1 MSGGVSLGGWWGVW
15 WLAAASGGGGSGP
28 GAWVGV
34 SRLRGT
40 WVVGCGRPVC
50 WVVGGGRGA
59 GCEPGAGASGDD
71 GCWSAWW
78 QSPCGAREEQW
89 SSGGELGIDLPPGG
103 SVTDWGLAVY
113 RAGGVWAG
121 GACVAVSMGLA
132 GSVRSH
138 TDGVSLRGVH
148 RPGGQG
154 IPWRSH
160 PFRRD
165 PLLPL
170 TVRC

>member
-1 MSGGVSLGGWWGVW
+1 MVVCRLGLVGRL
-15 WLAAASGGGGSGP
+15 WLVAASGGGGPGS
-28 GAWVGV
+28 GAWACVFW
-34 SRLRGT
+34 LRRA
-40 WVVGCGRPVC
+40 WVVGCCCMVC
-50 WVVGGGRGA
+50 WVVGVGRSAGSELGA
-59 GCEPGAGASGDD
+59 GTGGHD
-71 GCWSAWW
+71 GRWSAWR
-78 QSPCGAREEQW
+78 QSPCEARKGQW

-103 SVTDWGLAVY
+103 SVADWDSALY
-113 RAGGVWAG
+113 REGVIRAG

>member
-1 MSGGVSLGGWWGVW
+1 MV
-15 WLAAASGGGGSGP
+15 AASGGGGSGP

-34 SRLRGT
+34 SRLRET
-40 WVVGCGRPVC
+40 WVVGCGRLVRG
-50 WVVGGGRGA
+50 VVGVGRGA
-59 GCEPGAGASGDD
+59 GRELGAGASGND
-71 GCWSAWW
+71 GCWSAWR

-103 SVTDWGLAVY
+103 SATDRDSALY
-113 RAGGVWAG
+113 RAGGIRVG
-121 GACVAVSMGLA
+121 GACDAVSMGLA

-154 IPWRSH
+154 TSGRSH

-170 TVRC
+170 TVRCGWAVPLHD